1 MTRKQDLLPSP
12 AIPTIAAHVPVS
24 TGARLR
30 STVAALTHKGGVSK
44 TTINRATTEVT
55 RNHLSPPGGYRVVA
69 MDGDGDNGQFAWFL
83 GTRDEDG
90 DLAVDQD
97 PAIGVGSFDARSN
110 RERGVLLDMAER
122 QEELLVFDL
131 PGGALSD
138 MVELNETLTAR
149 DLVDAHRECGRRF
162 VVLLPITPLLAS
174 ISSVL
179 TAIELFGPDADYLV
193 VKNMAAGKEEDF
205 VLWQD
210 GILNRH
216 GQHIGGKAR
225 AALEAAN
232 GRILELPALNAGIY
246 ARIDALG
253 LSFTEAL
260 SSPLLPLSQRL
271 SCRRWLHA
279 WTGQLDTIADW
290 LALPAGY
297 RWTI

>member
-1 MTRKQDLLPSP
+1 MTRKQDLLTSP
-12 AIPTIAAHVPVS
+12 ATPGIAAPAPAS
-24 TGARLR
+24 SEARLK
-30 STVAALTHKGGVSK
+30 STVAALTHKGGVAK

-55 RNHLSPPGGYRVVA
+55 RYHLFAPGGYRVVA

-90 DLAVDQD
+90 HLALDQD
-97 PAIGVGSFDARSN
+97 PAIGVGFFDARSS
-110 RERGVLLDMAER
+110 RERGIVLDMAER
-122 QEELLVFDL
+122 EEELLVFDL

-138 MVELNETLTAR
+138 MAELNETLTAR
-149 DLVDAHRECGRRF
+149 DVVDAHRACGRRF

-193 VKNMAAGKEEDF
+193 IKNMAAGKEEDF

-216 GQHIGGKAR
+216 GHHIGGKAR

-232 GRILELPALNAGIY
+232 GRVLELPALNAGIY

-253 LSFTEAL
+253 LSFTDAL

-279 WTGQLDTIADW
+279 WTEQLDTIADW

-297 RWTI
+297 HWTV